1 MFTSTFTIASVRLP
15 LLIVKKWVTL
25 SRRVFTVVLI
35 SPAPIS
41 ILVHVRYSGR
51 HVFAA
56 WCRLLEPPVK
66 SLDQHSFSAQ
76 LRLTRPPF
84 LRPSI
89 RLFLPPIMT
98 HVIEQMELDA
108 EELDCFGSLL
118 GKRPLALDMGEPQ
131 AKFPHQSGKGNPPQR
146 SSRQRPL
153 PPQRNSRPTAPSQ
166 GSRAQEEHRGKS
178 GTSSDQLLHK
188 VAKALIVQSDYLSR
202 LQSDHTVLFTFR
214 NGDGPQLMVPLLHEV
229 TANWR
234 DQRSKGKVTKSLKQT
249 LLQYVTSEI
258 ITRVSTFA
266 EDKAAQA
273 KAQEMGWV
281 TSDLEY
287 NYLDW
292 NAEEQRLV
300 PRQEGTLTQV
310 QVLTDAKR
318 LKTLLKEQELIIK
331 FAAARNAQPNSAS
344 ETATFVLELS
354 LQIPAA
360 AEAMAIFRK
369 WFASSALL
377 LLSLRLKPARPERSP
392 LIKELQEAVG
402 W

>member
-1 MFTSTFTIASVRLP
+1 MFILISTIVSVK
-15 LLIVKKWVTL
+15 LLLTTVKRWVT
-25 SRRVFTVVLI
+25 SYRRVSTVEHI
-35 SPAPIS
+35 SPALIS

-51 HVFAA
+51 HVFVA
-56 WCRLLEPPVK
+56 WCEQTLHPKASPGRHLPSTRLHPAME
-66 SLDQHSFSAQ
+66 
-76 LRLTRPPF
+76 
-84 LRPSI
+84 
-89 RLFLPPIMT
+89 
-98 HVIEQMELDA
+98 HVPEQMDLDA
-108 EELDCFGSLL
+108 EERACFGNLL
-118 GKRPLALDMGEPQ
+118 GKRSLALDMGESPN
-131 AKFPHQSGKGNPPQR
+131 KYPHPSGKGVPPQGGGRQRPPPPQR
-146 SSRQRPL
+146 GSRQA
-153 PPQRNSRPTAPSQ
+153 APSQ
-166 GSRAQEEHRGKS
+166 GSRAKEEHRGKS

-202 LQSDHTVLFTFR
+202 LQSDHTVIFTFR
-214 NGDGPQLMVPLLHEV
+214 NGDGSQLMVPLLHEV

-258 ITRVSTFA
+258 ITRVTTFA
-266 EDKAAQA
+266 DDKNAQA

-310 QVLTDAKR
+310 QVLADARR

-331 FAAARNAQPNSAS
+331 FSAARNAQPNSAS
-344 ETATFVLELS
+344 ETATFILELS

-377 LLSLRLKPARPERSP
+377 LLSLRLKPERSP
-392 LIKELQEAVG
+392 LIKEIQEAVG